1 MRLTVRDTKEQVGNY
16 IGDYIANRINSFVPT
31 SEHKNFVLGLPTGSS
46 PLPVYKRLVELY
58 NEKKV
63 SFKDVVTFNMD
74 EYVGIPRDHPE
85 SYHTFMFKNFFSL
98 IDISPNN
105 THILNGE
112 AEDLYQEC
120 EEYEAS
126 IKAVGGIDL
135 FLGGIGAD
143 GHIAFN
149 EPGSSL
155 TSRTRIKT
163 LAYETILDNCRFFN
177 NDLSLV
183 PRMALTVGVQT
194 VMDAKE
200 VVLVVTGQNKSFA
213 LSQMIEGGVNH
224 MVTASALQT
233 HPWALVVCDEDAT
246 LELRVKTVKYFKSIE
261 KVQDEVEAKYGPVAS
276 VRLGLR
282 AMEPVVVITYI
293 INSDRK
299 TRLHEPQNEKGTLNP
314 CDITLLYTP
323 QPKH

>member
-1 MRLTVRDTKEQVGNY
+1 MRLTIRDTKTEVGHY
-16 IGDYIANRINSFVPT
+16 IGDYIARRINTFVATPG
-31 SEHKNFVLGLPTGSS
+31 HPNFVLGCPTGSS
-46 PLPVYKRLVELY
+46 PLPVYARLVELY
-58 NEKKV
+58 KAGKV
-63 SFKDVVTFNMD
+63 SFKNVVTFNMD

-98 IDISPNN
+98 IDIDPKN
-105 THILNGE
+105 TNLLNGN
-112 AEDLYQEC
+112 AEDLYHEC
-120 EEYEAS
+120 EAYEAK
-126 IKAVGGIDL
+126 ILEVGGIDL

-155 TSRTRIKT
+155 KSRTRIKT

-177 NDLSLV
+177 NDLAAV

-200 VVLVVTGQNKSFA
+200 VVLVVTGQNKALA

-224 MVTASALQT
+224 MVTASALQS

-246 LELRVKTVKYFKSIE
+246 SELRVKTVKYFKSIE
-261 KVQDEVEAKYGPVAS
+261 KVQDEVEAKYGEVAS
-276 VRLGLR
+276 VRLGLSR
-282 AMEPVVVITYI
+282 VTAA
-293 INSDRK
+293 
-299 TRLHEPQNEKGTLNP
+299 
-314 CDITLLYTP
+314 
-323 QPKH
+323 

>member
-1 MRLTVRDTKEQVGNY
+1 MRLTIRKTKEEVGNY
-16 IGDYIANRINSFVPT
+16 IAEYIVARINSFTPT
-31 SEHKNFVLGLPTGSS
+31 ADHKNFVLGLPTGSS

-58 NEKKV
+58 KEGKV
-63 SFKDVVTFNMD
+63 SFKDVITFNMD

-85 SYHTFMFKNFFSL
+85 SYHTFMFTNFFSL
-98 IDISPNN
+98 VDINAEN
-105 THILNGE
+105 AHLLNGN
-112 AEDLYQEC
+112 AEDLYKEC
-120 EEYEAS
+120 EDYEAS

-177 NDLSLV
+177 NDLSAV

-194 VMDAKE
+194 VMDSRE
-200 VVLVVTGQNKSFA
+200 VLLVVTGQQKSLA
-213 LSQMIEGGVNH
+213 LKEMIEGSVNH

-246 LELRVKTVKYFKSIE
+246 LELRVKTVKYFTSLE
-261 KVQDEVEAKYGPVAS
+261 FVQNEVEAKYGSLAS
-276 VRLGLR
+276 KKFGIGRPTAAR
-282 AMEPVVVITYI
+282 EI
-293 INSDRK
+293 
-299 TRLHEPQNEKGTLNP
+299 
-314 CDITLLYTP
+314 
-323 QPKH
+323 

>member
-1 MRLTVRDTKEQVGNY
+1 MRLTIRDTKTQV
-16 IGDYIANRINSFVPT
+16 GDYIAEYIVKRINSFKPKP
-31 SEHKNFVLGLPTGSS
+31 EHPHFVLGLPTGSS
-46 PLPVYKRLVELY
+46 PLPVYKKLVELH
-58 NEKKV
+58 KAGKV
-63 SFKDVVTFNMD
+63 SFKDVITFNMD

-85 SYHTFMFKNFFSL
+85 SYHTFMFTNFFSHV
-98 IDISPNN
+98 DINPQN
-105 THILNGE
+105 THILDGE
-112 AEDLYQEC
+112 AEDLYKEC
-120 EEYEAS
+120 EDYEAA
-126 IKAVGGIDL
+126 IKAAGGIDL

-177 NDLSLV
+177 NDLAAV

-194 VMDAKE
+194 VMDARE
-200 VVLVVTGQNKSFA
+200 VVLVVTGQNKALA

-233 HPWALVVCDEDAT
+233 HPWALIVCDEDAT
-246 LELRVKTVKYFKSIE
+246 NELRVKTVKYFKSIE

-276 VRLGLR
+276 IRLGLGR
-282 AMEPVVVITYI
+282 A
-293 INSDRK
+293 SAA
-299 TRLHEPQNEKGTLNP
+299 
-314 CDITLLYTP
+314 
-323 QPKH
+323 

>member
-1 MRLTVRDTKEQVGNY
+1 MRLTIRDTKVEVGNY
-16 IGDYIANRINSFVPT
+16 IGDYIARRINSFKPRPD
-31 SEHKNFVLGLPTGSS
+31 HPNFVLGLPTGSS

-58 NEKKV
+58 KNGTV

-74 EYVGIPRDHPE
+74 EYVGIPRDHSE
-85 SYHTFMFKNFFSL
+85 SYHTFMFKSFFSL
-98 IDISPNN
+98 VDITPSN
-105 THILNGE
+105 THILDGE
-112 AEDLYQEC
+112 AEDLYKEC
-120 EEYEAS
+120 EDYEAS
-126 IKAVGGIDL
+126 IKDVGGIDL

-177 NDLSLV
+177 NDLAAV

-194 VMDAKE
+194 VMEARE
-200 VVLVVTGQNKSFA
+200 VVLVVTGQNKSLA

-246 LELRVKTVKYFKSIE
+246 SELRVKTVKYFKSIE
-261 KVQDEVEAKYGPVAS
+261 KVQDEVEAKYGPS
-276 VRLGLR
+276 GSLRLGLGR
-282 AMEPVVVITYI
+282 A
-293 INSDRK
+293 SAA
-299 TRLHEPQNEKGTLNP
+299 
-314 CDITLLYTP
+314 
-323 QPKH
+323 

>member
-1 MRLTVRDTKEQVGNY
+1 MRLTIRKTKEEVGNY
-16 IGDYIANRINSFVPT
+16 IAEYIVARINSFTPT
-31 SEHKNFVLGLPTGSS
+31 ADHKNFVLGLPTGSS

-58 NEKKV
+58 KEGKV
-63 SFKDVVTFNMD
+63 SFKDVITCEYFSHRMGRMGRCQAKHAANARRAVNMD

-85 SYHTFMFKNFFSL
+85 SYHTFMFTNFFSL
-98 IDISPNN
+98 VDINAEN
-105 THILNGE
+105 AHLLNGN
-112 AEDLYQEC
+112 AEDLYKEC
-120 EEYEAS
+120 EDYEAS

-177 NDLSLV
+177 NDLSAV

-194 VMDAKE
+194 VMDSRE
-200 VVLVVTGQNKSFA
+200 VLLVVTGQQKSLA
-213 LSQMIEGGVNH
+213 LKEMIEGSVNH

-246 LELRVKTVKYFKSIE
+246 LELRVKTVKYFTSLE
-261 KVQDEVEAKYGPVAS
+261 FVQNEVEAKYGSLAS
-276 VRLGLR
+276 KKFGIGRPTAAR
-282 AMEPVVVITYI
+282 EI
-293 INSDRK
+293 
-299 TRLHEPQNEKGTLNP
+299 
-314 CDITLLYTP
+314 
-323 QPKH
+323 

>member
-1 MRLTVRDTKEQVGNY
+1 MRLTIRKAKEEVGNY
-16 IGDYIANRINSFVPT
+16 IAEYIVARINSFTPT
-31 SEHKNFVLGLPTGSS
+31 ADHKNFVLGLPTGSS

-58 NEKKV
+58 KEGKV
-63 SFKDVVTFNMD
+63 SFKNVITFNMD

-85 SYHTFMFKNFFSL
+85 SYHTFMFTNFFSL
-98 IDISPNN
+98 VDINAEN
-105 THILNGE
+105 AHLLNGN
-112 AEDLYQEC
+112 AEDLYKEC

-126 IKAVGGIDL
+126 IKAAGGIDL

-177 NDLSLV
+177 NDLSAV

-194 VMDAKE
+194 VMDSRE
-200 VVLVVTGQNKSFA
+200 VLLVVTGQQKSLA
-213 LSQMIEGGVNH
+213 LKEMIEGSVNH

-246 LELRVKTVKYFKSIE
+246 LELRVKTVKYFTSLE
-261 KVQDEVEAKYGPVAS
+261 FVQNEVEAKYGSLAS
-276 VRLGLR
+276 KKFGIGRPTAAR
-282 AMEPVVVITYI
+282 EI
-293 INSDRK
+293 
-299 TRLHEPQNEKGTLNP
+299 
-314 CDITLLYTP
+314 
-323 QPKH
+323 

>member
-1 MRLTVRDTKEQVGNY
+1 MRLTIRDTKEQVGNY
-16 IGDYIANRINSFVPT
+16 IAEYIAKRINSFTPT
-31 SEHKNFVLGLPTGSS
+31 PAHPNIVLGLPTGSS
-46 PLPVYKRLVELY
+46 PLPVYRRLVELHK
-58 NEKKV
+58 EGKV
-63 SFKDVVTFNMD
+63 SFKDVITFNMD
-74 EYVGIPRDHPE
+74 EYVGIPRDHSE
-85 SYHTFMFKNFFSL
+85 SYHTFMFTNFFSL
-98 IDISPNN
+98 IDIDPKN
-105 THILNGE
+105 THILNGN
-112 AEDLYQEC
+112 AEDLYKEC
-120 EEYEAS
+120 EDYEAA
-126 IKAVGGIDL
+126 IRGVGGIDL

-200 VVLVVTGQNKSFA
+200 VVLVVTGQNKSLA

-261 KVQDEVEAKYGPVAS
+261 KVQDEVESKYGPVAS
-276 VRLGLR
+276 VRLGLSR
-282 AMEPVVVITYI
+282 ATAA
-293 INSDRK
+293 
-299 TRLHEPQNEKGTLNP
+299 
-314 CDITLLYTP
+314 
-323 QPKH
+323 